1 MILQFFLIFMGL
13 SLPMALW
20 MFLDRQDAIKREAEA
35 SSIELQELID
45 NWYR

>member
-13 SLPMALW
+13 SLPMILW
-20 MFLDRQDAIKREAEA
+20 ILLDRQDAIKREVEA

>member
-1 MILQFFLIFMGL
+1 MTLQFFLIVAGL

-20 MFLDRQDAIKREAEA
+20 MLLDRQDAIKREVET

-45 NWYR
+45 NWYQ